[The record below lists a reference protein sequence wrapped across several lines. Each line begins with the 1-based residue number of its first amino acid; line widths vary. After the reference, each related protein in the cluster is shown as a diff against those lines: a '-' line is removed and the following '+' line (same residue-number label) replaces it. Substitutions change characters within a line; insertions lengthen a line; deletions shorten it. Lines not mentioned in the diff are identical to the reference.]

1 VRLAL
6 IRSWTWEGLSP
17 GQVLYL
23 MLSAWSETSGRI
35 RTSRMVLDKGV
46 YQLALVTYS
55 LWYSLVVGGIPIDA
69 MGVAVLP
76 PT

>member
-1 VRLAL
+1 
-6 IRSWTWEGLSP
+6 
-17 GQVLYL
+17 